1 MYIATMLIVIVG
13 IGMFFYVQ
21 NNWLHINEI
30 NIDDENLDLDEDLK
44 VIHLSDLHNKMFG
57 DNQER
62 LVDKIKKLNPDIIVI
77 TGDIIDSRR
86 YNEKPAIILMEKLIR
101 IAKVYYVAGNHEIR
115 AGVYEDLKE
124 RFTKIGID
132 VVEDRMITLKLKDEY
147 IDLIGLKDL
156 QIGELND
163 KLKHILKKEKSNN
176 YKMLIVHR
184 PEAIKFYS
192 ENKIDMVFA
201 GHAHGGQIRIP
212 LVGGIIAPGQGFF
225 PKYTEGAYKVDDTT
239 MIVSRGLGNSRF
251 PFRVLNRP
259 EIVVVKLKGRK

>member
-1 MYIATMLIVIVG
+1 MHIALILIVIVG
-13 IGMFFYVQ
+13 IGMFLYVQ
-21 NNWLHINEI
+21 NNWLHINKI
-30 NIDDENLDLDEDLK
+30 NINDANLDLDEDLK

-57 DNQER
+57 DNQEI

-132 VVEDRMITLKLKDEY
+132 VVEDRLTTLKLKDEY

-156 QIGELND
+156 QIDELND
-163 KLKHILKKEKSNN
+163 KLKYILKKENSNN

-212 LVGGIIAPGQGFF
+212 LVGGVIAPGQGLF
-225 PKYTEGAYKVDDTT
+225 PKYTEGAHKVDDTT
-239 MIVSRGLGNSRF
+239 MIVSRGLGNSGF
-251 PFRVLNRP
+251 PFRILNRP
-259 EIVVVKLKGRK
+259 EIVLVKLKGRK